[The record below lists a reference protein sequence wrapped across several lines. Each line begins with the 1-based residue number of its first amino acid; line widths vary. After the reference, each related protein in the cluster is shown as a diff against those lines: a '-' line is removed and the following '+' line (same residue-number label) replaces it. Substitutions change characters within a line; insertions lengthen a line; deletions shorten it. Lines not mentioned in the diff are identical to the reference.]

1 MKNPNWKGVARWHS
15 FNKRDVQSHAIL
27 NALEEPKV
35 KPLREQVFL
44 HDKDRL
50 LKEAEEALHQ
60 QEIERKER
68 VNDELRKT

>member
-27 NALEEPKV
+27 NALEPKV
-35 KPLREQVFL
+35 KPLNKILFEQN
-44 HDKDRL
+44 KDQL

-60 QEIERKER
+60 QEVEKRHA
-68 VNDELRKT
+68 NDIGKP